1 MKWKWDDENI
11 NKIASSLDHE
21 HEGEDISEI
30 SLNDLHDL
38 IINLND
44 FEGDPEQH
52 NPKMLQVILERWREI
67 VNSK

>member
-1 MKWKWDDENI
+1 MKWKWDEENI
-11 NKIASSLDHE
+11 NNIASNLNHE

-52 NPKMLQVILERWREI
+52 NAKMLQKILERWREI
-67 VNSK
+67 SSGK